1 MTKTIRLILLF
12 AVLAAAALMLAPGVC
27 AEQDAKQDILDS
39 LRDYAGLDALE
50 DNLPDSLKQ
59 SDLQGLDMEDGNLFS
74 AVGGKLADMLLSAL
88 GGGLVFFAGLIS
100 LIAVSAILSAVG
112 ENMSDG
118 TVKSAFTYVS
128 ALALCLYL
136 YNYVSQLFSLTAA
149 YLRDINV
156 YVAAVMPSLS
166 LLNAAGGGNA
176 TAVIQSSGTASAIAI
191 LETLLSSVIAPVM
204 RFSFAFIIVGCIGD
218 IDLSGFARGIRRAA
232 TAGISFVMTLLSAV
246 LYLQSGLAAAAD
258 GVALR
263 SVRFAASSFVPVI
276 GSMLGDAMG
285 AIFSS
290 IKYLKSAAGLFC
302 IAAVLFLIAVPVIRL
317 TVAKIF
323 LALAEFACSALGLDG
338 QGNLIKE
345 IKDSLNILLAAAAA
359 SGVFFIL
366 ALTVF
371 MRTNLAI

>member
-59 SDLQGLDMEDGNLFS
+59 IDLQGLDMEDGNLFS

-88 GGGLVFFAGLIS
+88 GGGLGFFAGLIS

-166 LLNAAGGGNA
+166 LLNA
-176 TAVIQSSGTASAIAI
+176 
-191 LETLLSSVIAPVM
+191 
-204 RFSFAFIIVGCIGD
+204 
-218 IDLSGFARGIRRAA
+218 
-232 TAGISFVMTLLSAV
+232 
-246 LYLQSGLAAAAD
+246 
-258 GVALR
+258 
-263 SVRFAASSFVPVI
+263 
-276 GSMLGDAMG
+276 
-285 AIFSS
+285 
-290 IKYLKSAAGLFC
+290 
-302 IAAVLFLIAVPVIRL
+302 
-317 TVAKIF
+317 
-323 LALAEFACSALGLDG
+323 
-338 QGNLIKE
+338 
-345 IKDSLNILLAAAAA
+345 
-359 SGVFFIL
+359 
-366 ALTVF
+366 
-371 MRTNLAI
+371 